1 MQISIN
7 VGSDIMYVGGTV
19 NGIETLFDGIDGH
32 TFTADVAQ
40 SADDR
45 YVLDLQLVD
54 EAGNTS
60 EYKNTFKYI
69 LPFFVYDRTQA
80 DVDRVKE
87 LNKKYLDGTITD
99 EEKQEWNT
107 GINGKL
113 GLKGAF
119 NLSDIQRIENNTQII
134 GGLVAASVNVKTWA
148 YGDIPRVSDYR
159 RIRQNVQKIKEAFL
173 THSDTPEVPG
183 QPLNTYQKWNDIEKI
198 LHDVYYIYVRLKNSY
213 YYCDTEM
220 YAGEGIGDL

>member
-1 MQISIN
+1 MQLSIN

-19 NGIETLFDGIDGH
+19 NGTETLFEGIDGH
-32 TFTADVAQ
+32 TFITDVAQ
-40 SADDR
+40 SVDDR
-45 YVLDLQLVD
+45 YVLNLELVD

-60 EYKNTFKYI
+60 AYKDTIEYM
-69 LPFFVYDRTQA
+69 LPFFVYDRTQE

-87 LNKKYLDGTITD
+87 LNGKYLAGTVTE
-99 EEKQEWNT
+99 EEKQEWGI

-119 NLSDIQRIENNTQII
+119 NLADIRRNENNCKII
-134 GGLVAASVNVKTWA
+134 GELVAATVIAKEWG
-148 YGDIPRVSDYR
+148 YGDIPRISDYARIRENVR
-159 RIRQNVQKIKEAFL
+159 RIREAFL
-173 THSDTPEVPG
+173 VHSGTPEVPD

-213 YYCDTEM
+213 YYCGNEM
-220 YAGEGIGDL
+220 YAGEGIGDM

>member
-1 MQISIN
+1 MQLSVN

-19 NGIETLFDGIDGH
+19 NGTETLFESVDGH
-32 TFTADVAQ
+32 IFVADVEQ
-40 SADDR
+40 SADDK
-45 YVLDLQLVD
+45 YVLDLELVD

-60 EYKNTFKYI
+60 IYKNTFEYV

-80 DVDRVKE
+80 DVNRVKE
-87 LNKKYLDGTITD
+87 LNEKYLKGTIS
-99 EEKQEWNT
+99 EEERREWSA

-119 NLSDIQRIENNTQII
+119 NLSDIRRNENNCRII
-134 GGLVAASVNVKTWA
+134 GGLVAATVDTKEWS
-148 YGDIPRVSDYR
+148 YGDIPRAGDYERIRGNVR
-159 RIRQNVQKIKEAFL
+159 RIRESFL
-173 THSDTPEVPG
+173 TYSDTPEVPE
-183 QPLNTYQKWNDIEKI
+183 QPLNTYQKWNDIEQI

-220 YAGEGIGDL
+220 YAGEGIGDM